1 MKKLFHNKKKLWIS
15 LAVFAL
21 IIWNLAITAILSTT
35 ILQLNYMND
44 SLFRATIQNANLEA
58 YLRSRGLVNGEL
70 TKPAE
75 PYSLSEMEKF
85 IEETK
90 QTEVENE

>member
-1 MKKLFHNKKKLWIS
+1 MKKLIKKKKKFWIS
-15 LAVFAL
+15 LGIFAL
-21 IIWNLAITAILSTT
+21 VIWNLAITAILSTT
-35 ILQLNYMND
+35 ILQFNYMND

-70 TKPAE
+70 TNPAE

-90 QTEVENE
+90 QTEIENE

>member
-1 MKKLFHNKKKLWIS
+1 MKKLFHNKKKFWIS
-15 LAVFAL
+15 LGVFAL
-21 IIWNLAITAILSTT
+21 IIWNLTITAILSTT

-44 SLFRATIQNANLEA
+44 SLFRATMHNANLEA
-58 YLRSRGLVNGEL
+58 YLRGRGLVNGEL
-70 TKPAE
+70 TKPVE